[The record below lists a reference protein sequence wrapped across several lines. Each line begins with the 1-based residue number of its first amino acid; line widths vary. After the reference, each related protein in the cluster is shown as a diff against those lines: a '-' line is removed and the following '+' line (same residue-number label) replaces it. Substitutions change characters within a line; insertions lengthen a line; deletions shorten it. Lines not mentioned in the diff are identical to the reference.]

1 MKISY
6 SQDRAIL
13 LYVVYFAVF
22 VDAIFGALTLANYDF
37 IKLSLVYRLVILIT
51 FVVLI
56 FKTNNFFSNYIKL
69 ILLLWVGS
77 LFNLASTGRI
87 AELFL
92 DIQIFVKVLFPFAVF
107 FILYHQF
114 KHKDYCLMIC
124 KGLSLFG
131 FVAGILFLFSILT
144 GIGFQNY
151 SADLFGISSF
161 FFAGNDIGIALVLS
175 LCFSWFLFLTTPN
188 KYYFFAILFTSLA
201 LVLLGTR
208 TGILGA
214 AIVDTIYISIF
225 LFRKYPN
232 RYFHKSMLFQKLI
245 ISVFLSVIL
254 FFIISFVLENLD
266 MFSLQLERF
275 GDVAEGHNP
284 RAILIEQGMK
294 YINQRPLIEGL
305 LGSGTYY
312 QLELAKGLMSTVQGT
327 LDFHTYRASFEHD
340 IYDIHALYG
349 KGLGGVILLAHWFF
363 LLFSIVLFIKN
374 RCLFSLTL
382 SISLGLVF
390 IIGNLS
396 GHGITSAQVGTL
408 LGSIYFLNCT
418 YKRGFFEKH

>member
-1 MKISY
+1 MTINY

-13 LYVVYFAVF
+13 LYLVYFAVF
-22 VDAIFGALTLANYDF
+22 VDAIFGALTLANYGS
-37 IKLSLVYRLVILIT
+37 IKLSLVYRLVILVT

-56 FKTNNFFSNYIKL
+56 FRSNNFFSNYIKF
-69 ILLLWVGS
+69 ILVLWVTS
-77 LFNLASTGRI
+77 LFNLVITGRI
-87 AELFL
+87 TEIFL

-107 FILYHQF
+107 FILYQQL
-114 KHKDYCLMIC
+114 KHKNYCYMVC

-175 LCFSWFLFLTTPN
+175 LCFSWLLFLTTPG

-214 AIVDTIYISIF
+214 TIVDSIYIVIF

-232 RYFHKSMLFQKLI
+232 LHFQKSMLFPKLI
-245 ISVFLSVIL
+245 ISVFLSVTV

-266 MFSLQLERF
+266 MFSIQLERF

-294 YINQRPLIEGL
+294 YINQRPLIEGV

-349 KGLGGVILLAHWFF
+349 KGLGGAILLAHLFF

-374 RCLFSLTL
+374 RCLLSLTL
-382 SISLGLVF
+382 CISLGLVF

-408 LGSIYFLNCT
+408 F
-418 YKRGFFEKH
+418 GFYLFSKLHV